1 MNKFVEFEQIP
12 VKSFYLILLLQGNN
26 ETRIENRKAL
36 QFNLL
41 LRFILY
47 LLCIYYSYHC
57 LNSTQCFFFI

>member
-12 VKSFYLILLLQGNN
+12 VKSFYLLLLLQGNN

-41 LRFILY
+41 LRFIYIFAVYILF
-47 LLCIYYSYHC
+47 IQSFI
-57 LNSTQCFFFI
+57 LNSRVFL